1 VNQNHLQATVLNVPL
16 SVNTLQTSAYDN
28 NIGWQ
33 IGNKMP
39 TCRTGHNSQP
49 HSAVIRPVTNRP
61 TPRLRSTTLT
71 RSDHN
76 NVERHALLRACTQI
90 HRRQPTS
97 RYPINCSAPR
107 KLTHKQ
113 TVRSTHTGVVNS
125 TSTQYQQRRSA
136 LIASLQLSR
145 CTERFLLIAWR
156 RIF

>member
-1 VNQNHLQATVLNVPL
+1 MNQNHLQATVLNVPL
-16 SVNTLQTSAYDN
+16 SVNTRQTSAYDN
-28 NIGWQ
+28 NIGCQ
-33 IGNKMP
+33 LGNTMS

-49 HSAVIRPVTNRP
+49 HSAVIRPVPNRP

-76 NVERHALLRACTQI
+76 NVERHALLRADTQP

-107 KLTHKQ
+107 QLTHEP
-113 TVRSTHTGVVNS
+113 THNLNATL
-125 TSTQYQQRRSA
+125 TEYQQRRSA

-145 CTERFLLIAWR
+145 CTERFLVIAMT
-156 RIF
+156 